1 MQETLCLRYSSVTTY
16 TEPNIPE
23 RTDPT
28 IKLAPNYLQRDV
40 SMWEERWFLSCNAK
54 DIGTLYLMFALFSGL
69 IGTAYSV
76 LIRLELSGPGVQFI
90 ADNQLYNTIITA
102 HAIVMIFFMVMPA
115 MIGGFGNF
123 LLPLLVGG
131 PDMAFPRLNNI
142 SFWLLVPSLIL
153 FLFAGM
159 IENGAGTGWTLYPP
173 LSGLQ
178 SHSGPSVDL
187 AIFALHLS
195 GISSLLGAMN
205 FITTI
210 LNMRSPGIRLHKLAL
225 FGWAVVITAVLLLLS
240 LPVLAG
246 AITMLLTDRNFN
258 TSFFEVAGGGDP
270 ILYQHLFWFFGHP
283 EVYILIIPGFGI
295 ISTTISASSNKNV
308 FGYLG
313 MVYAMMSI
321 GVLGFVVWSHH
332 MYSVGLDVDTRAYF
346 TAATL
351 IIAVPTGIKIF
362 SWLATTYGGSLLLT
376 PSMLFALGFVVMF
389 TIGGLSGVVLANA
402 SLDIA
407 FHDTYYVVAHFHY
420 VLSMGAV
427 FALFSAWYFWI
438 PKITGLSYNIML
450 GKVHFII
457 LFIGVNLT
465 FFPQH
470 FLGLQGMPR
479 RISDYPDAFAGW
491 NFVSSFGS
499 IISVVATLLFL
510 HIVYVQLVEGN
521 ATSRYPWQTPQFF
534 SDLFQTL
541 FNRNYNSLEWCLNS
555 PPKPHAFVTLPLQ
568 SSMIKMPWL
577 FITSILSLIC
587 LFFVAFFVESFCFF
601 TSIDM
606 LYSFN
611 ESYYSLIFDLD
622 VCGSRDWFIQDNAKN
637 IFNHICDFFQAV
649 SDTCAQV
656 FDCFTV
662 SWQHY
667 ERLLANRDPS
677 LIGQIGISFVLLI
690 GSHIMHTLCY
700 VMNWQYASRFFT
712 LDLNLIR
719 FFICIAMPFVGTLGL
734 TYFVKCFIIY
744 VITYRVKGSI
754 GWKQVVYIGVF
765 TLFAVYFV
773 HPILIPLPTIMCA
786 TGPTIMCA
794 TGPMSIGF
802 MLNNNSPSQTVATPQ
817 PQAVVQQTT
826 SNTTSN
832 FQANNL
838 VTHINST
845 IPQWD
850 PTRAQVD
857 FANDTIDRLRNLS
870 KDQIIKVAEEIK
882 PLLRSHTYEQNV
894 ARNIELSYIQLAVLK
909 VFMSVDTLI
918 GGKAYSTFTEH
929 TYGGVIKPGNF
940 RYGGNMQTSS
950 LGGNHQMMF
959 YGPTNTRS
967 NFYKAFNT
975 RLLAYKNNE
984 FTLYRPF

>member
-1 MQETLCLRYSSVTTY
+1 MPYQLKLFLRSDYKQFATLGYMKSNNESKSSL
-16 TEPNIPE
+16 
-23 RTDPT
+23 TDIT
-28 IKLAPNYLQRDV
+28 
-40 SMWEERWFLSCNAK
+40 MWKERWFLSCNAK

-76 LIRLELSGPGVQFI
+76 LIRLELSGPGIQFI
-90 ADNQLYNTIITA
+90 SDNQLYNTIITA

-153 FLFAGM
+153 FLFAGL

-210 LNMRSPGIRLHKLAL
+210 LNMRAPGISLHKLAL

-283 EVYILIIPGFGI
+283 EVYILIIPGFGV

-362 SWLATTYGGSLLLT
+362 SWLATTYGGSLHLT

-389 TIGGLSGVVLANA
+389 TIGGLSGVILANA
-402 SLDIA
+402 SLDVA

-427 FALFSAWYFWI
+427 FALYSAWYFWI
-438 PKITGLSYNIML
+438 PKITGLSYNTML

-499 IISVVATLLFL
+499 IVSVVATGLFL
-510 HIVYVQLVEGN
+510 YILKVQLTTGN
-521 ATSRYPWQTPQFF
+521 YTSKYPWLTPQFF

-541 FNRNYNSLEWCLNS
+541 FNRNYNSLEWSLNS
-555 PPKPHAFVTLPLQ
+555 PPKPHAFVSLPLQ
-568 SSMIKMPWL
+568 S
-577 FITSILSLIC
+577 
-587 LFFVAFFVESFCFF
+587 
-601 TSIDM
+601 
-606 LYSFN
+606 
-611 ESYYSLIFDLD
+611 
-622 VCGSRDWFIQDNAKN
+622 
-637 IFNHICDFFQAV
+637 
-649 SDTCAQV
+649 
-656 FDCFTV
+656 
-662 SWQHY
+662 
-667 ERLLANRDPS
+667 
-677 LIGQIGISFVLLI
+677 
-690 GSHIMHTLCY
+690 
-700 VMNWQYASRFFT
+700 
-712 LDLNLIR
+712 
-719 FFICIAMPFVGTLGL
+719 
-734 TYFVKCFIIY
+734 
-744 VITYRVKGSI
+744 
-754 GWKQVVYIGVF
+754 
-765 TLFAVYFV
+765 
-773 HPILIPLPTIMCA
+773 
-786 TGPTIMCA
+786 
-794 TGPMSIGF
+794 
-802 MLNNNSPSQTVATPQ
+802 
-817 PQAVVQQTT
+817 
-826 SNTTSN
+826 
-832 FQANNL
+832 
-838 VTHINST
+838 
-845 IPQWD
+845 
-850 PTRAQVD
+850 
-857 FANDTIDRLRNLS
+857 
-870 KDQIIKVAEEIK
+870 
-882 PLLRSHTYEQNV
+882 
-894 ARNIELSYIQLAVLK
+894 
-909 VFMSVDTLI
+909 
-918 GGKAYSTFTEH
+918 
-929 TYGGVIKPGNF
+929 
-940 RYGGNMQTSS
+940 
-950 LGGNHQMMF
+950 
-959 YGPTNTRS
+959 
-967 NFYKAFNT
+967 FYKFW
-975 RLLAYKNNE
+975 
-984 FTLYRPF
+984 F